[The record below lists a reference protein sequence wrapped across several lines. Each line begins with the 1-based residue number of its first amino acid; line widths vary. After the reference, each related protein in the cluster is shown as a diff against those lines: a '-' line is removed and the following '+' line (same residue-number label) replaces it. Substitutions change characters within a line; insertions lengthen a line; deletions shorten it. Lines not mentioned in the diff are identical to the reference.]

1 MISESVLDSSETR
14 GQVLNREFW
23 HLGGCVKSLLGSIG
37 KRDLN
42 FWMFHGKAVPLS
54 VLRDGCFAA
63 SSGWRVSSK
72 SNKYLHPEERW
83 KRVSKD
89 ADASFINPVRS

>member
-42 FWMFHGKAVPLS
+42 F
-54 VLRDGCFAA
+54 
-63 SSGWRVSSK
+63 
-72 SNKYLHPEERW
+72 
-83 KRVSKD
+83 
-89 ADASFINPVRS
+89 